1 MTNSSSFSDG
11 EERKGR
17 SGGVKQ
23 KDGGRVEDGVAV
35 RSEKRRDADK

>member
-1 MTNSSSFSDG
+1 MFLSG

-17 SGGVKQ
+17 SGGVEQ
-23 KDGGRVEDGVAV
+23 KDRGRVEDGVAV

>member
-1 MTNSSSFSDG
+1 MFLSG

-17 SGGVKQ
+17 SGDAKE

-35 RSEKRRDADK
+35 RSEKRRDANK

>member
-1 MTNSSSFSDG
+1 VFLSG

-17 SGGVKQ
+17 SGGVKE

-35 RSEKRRDADK
+35 RSEKRRDANK